1 MIAGDD
7 PGVFSNKITS
17 DFPIL
22 LHLLPDFPYSEKI
35 LQNKKSPDRA
45 TGAFPK

>member
-1 MIAGDD
+1 MIAGNK

-17 DFPIL
+17 NFPIL
-22 LHLLPDFPYSEKI
+22 LHHLPGIPYSGK
-35 LQNKKSPDRA
+35 LTQTKKSPDQA